1 MLRGRRSKIVGGSG
15 RHVLLIARCFSQLL
29 GSPKARSVSG
39 SASDVYVLHERVAL
53 QNASANRP
61 VMNRSRERRVV
72 PVVLRALVITVVL
85 TTSLTL
91 GMAHVKA
98 QAPQSATTAS
108 TIDSILS
115 RMARIQGLH
124 CSYRE
129 EKRIALLSSPIS
141 SEGTIDYARPGR
153 MIRRVTRPSPQIVFI
168 DGGELRMAEGGRTQR
183 IDLAAQPVVRSFVDS
198 FLQLLQGDRRALERT
213 YTLTLE
219 TAAGLAW
226 TLILRPRAAPL
237 TQFVREIRFSG
248 HGDAMEQMVM
258 LEVSGDSTT
267 TAFSQVNPNQRWT
280 PAEAARVFSL
290 TP

>member
-1 MLRGRRSKIVGGSG
+1 MLF
-15 RHVLLIARCFSQLL
+15 A
-29 GSPKARSVSG
+29 
-39 SASDVYVLHERVAL
+39 DVMHAL
-53 QNASANRP
+53 
-61 VMNRSRERRVV
+61 NRSPRGHVV
-72 PVVLRALVITVVL
+72 STVLRVFVMFIALS
-85 TTSLTL
+85 TSLTV
-91 GMAHVKA
+91 GVARVEA
-98 QAPQSATTAS
+98 QDSPGSSAP
-108 TIDSILS
+108 TIDSILT

-129 EKRIALLSSPIS
+129 EKRIALLSSPIT

-153 MIRRVTRPSPQIVFI
+153 MIRRVTRPSAQVVFI
-168 DGGELRMAEGGRTQR
+168 DGGELRMSEGGHTQR

-219 TAAGLAW
+219 TGADAAW

-237 TQFVREIRFSG
+237 TQFVREIRFMG
-248 HGDAMEQMVM
+248 HGQEMTQMVM

-267 TAFSQVNPNQRWT
+267 TTFTQVNPNQRLS
-280 PAEAARVFSL
+280 ASDAARVFSL

>member
-1 MLRGRRSKIVGGSG
+1 MSTFARTRVN
-15 RHVLLIARCFSQLL
+15 VARCST
-29 GSPKARSVSG
+29 
-39 SASDVYVLHERVAL
+39 SAIRTAMLA
-53 QNASANRP
+53 
-61 VMNRSRERRVV
+61 MNRSEGS
-72 PVVLRALVITVVL
+72 PVVALVLRVIAMFIVL

-91 GMAHVKA
+91 GVGRVEA
-98 QAPQSATTAS
+98 QAPTVS
-108 TIDSILS
+108 TVDSILT

-129 EKRIALLSSPIS
+129 EKRIALLSAPIM

-153 MIRRVTRPSPQIVFI
+153 MIRRVTRPSAQIVFI
-168 DGGELRMAEGGRTQR
+168 DGGELRMAEGGHTQR
-183 IDLAAQPVVRSFVDS
+183 IDLATQPVVRSFVDS

-219 TAAGLAW
+219 TSASNGW
-226 TLILRPRAAPL
+226 TLILRPRSTPL
-237 TQFVREIRFSG
+237 TQFVREIRFQG

-267 TAFSQVNPNQRWT
+267 TTFTQVNPNQRWT
-280 PAEAARVFSL
+280 AAESARVFSM

>member
-1 MLRGRRSKIVGGSG
+1 MFIV
-15 RHVLLIARCFSQLL
+15 L
-29 GSPKARSVSG
+29 
-39 SASDVYVLHERVAL
+39 
-53 QNASANRP
+53 N
-61 VMNRSRERRVV
+61 
-72 PVVLRALVITVVL
+72 
-85 TTSLTL
+85 TSLAL
-91 GMAHVKA
+91 SVARVEA
-98 QAPQSATTAS
+98 QAPPAVTT
-108 TIDSILS
+108 TITTDTILT

-129 EKRIALLSSPIS
+129 EKRIALLSAPIS

-168 DGGELRMAEGGRTQR
+168 DGGELRMVEGGRTQR

-198 FLQLLQGDRRALERT
+198 FLQLLQGDRSALERT

-219 TAAGLAW
+219 TAASNAW

-267 TAFSQVNPNQRWT
+267 TTFSQVNPNQRWT
-280 PAEAARVFSL
+280 TAEAARVFSL